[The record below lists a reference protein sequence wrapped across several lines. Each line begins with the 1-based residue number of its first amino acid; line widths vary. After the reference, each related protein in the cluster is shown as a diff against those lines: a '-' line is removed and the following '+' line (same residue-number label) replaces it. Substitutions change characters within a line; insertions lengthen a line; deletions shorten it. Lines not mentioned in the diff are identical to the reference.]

1 MSTELPPALVSIL
14 HVFAELSNPVVNLLV
29 SLYLSREI
37 TLAQMYFSYA
47 TLGAFLETSEG
58 GVPP

>member
-1 MSTELPPALVSIL
+1 MEVPPALISIL

-47 TLGAFLETSEG
+47 ALGASLETSKA